1 MYESYCNGIKF
12 IANLK
17 KNFIEN
23 GLLPEDLIINLGLI
37 FVLADSHGL
46 FRSVLVP
53 GKREKSYR
61 NRIRSREGHRN
72 NKTTKVCHRR
82 RNAILVLKEKFFVAF
97 CLEIIKNTD
106 EQQFEFSPR
115 FDRTFSLLNRNNSG
129 S

>member
-53 GKREKSYR
+53 GKKEKVTETGSAQEKV
-61 NRIRSREGHRN
+61 IG
-72 NKTTKVCHRR
+72 TTGRR
-82 RNAILVLKEKFFVAF
+82 KCVTAAETQFSILKEKFFVAF